1 MRSIVLA
8 GPGRIE
14 IRERPAPAPG
24 PGELLLAPVAVGL
37 CRTDL
42 ELADGSMVYLRQGLA
57 TFPLTPGHEW
67 VARVVGQGEGVL
79 GFAPGDLVVGEC
91 SIGCSHCRLCLAGSY
106 HQCPDRAETG
116 ILRQAGAMSG
126 LLAFPARAAHR
137 VPADVAVEDAVFAE
151 PAAVALRAV
160 RRADWRPGRSVLV
173 VGAGT
178 IGWLA
183 AAIALDLHGADV
195 AILDADPGRVGRA
208 EAMGARRARA
218 DERFDIVIEA
228 SGHPA
233 ALQLALASLA
243 PGGRLVVVGLFGQAQ
258 LPVDVDRALAFLLLG
273 ALFVLAY
280 PRHFVLCAVLLV
292 VGAGAIELLQ
302 LLSPSRHAHV
312 EDAVIKAF
320 GAVAGV
326 LVGRLA
332 ARFFGLAQDD
342 RAAQPAE

>member
-1 MRSIVLA
+1 MRSIVIA

-67 VARVVGQGEGVL
+67 VARVVGHGEGVL

-126 LLAFPARAAHR
+126 LLVFPARAAHR
-137 VPADVAVEDAVFAE
+137 VPADVAVEDAAFAE

-160 RRADWRPGRSVLV
+160 QRADWRPGRSVLV

-178 IGWLA
+178 IGWLV

-195 AILDADPGRVGRA
+195 AVLDADPGRVGRA
-208 EAMGARRARA
+208 EAMGARRAKA

-233 ALQLALASLA
+233 ALHLALASLA
-243 PGGRLVVVGLFGQAQ
+243 PGGRLVVVGLFGQAH
-258 LPVDVDRALAFLLLG
+258 LPVDVDRIVVSDHTLAGSLGSPGVWRALLALLGRGRLKPSALVTGRYPLAEAPAAYAALA
-273 ALFVLAY
+273 ANA
-280 PRHFVLCAVLLV
+280 A
-292 VGAGAIELLQ
+292 GAGKLLIFPQ
-302 LLSPSRHAHV
+302 
-312 EDAVIKAF
+312 D
-320 GAVAGV
+320 
-326 LVGRLA
+326 
-332 ARFFGLAQDD
+332 DD
-342 RAAQPAE
+342 RA

>member
-218 DERFDIVIEA
+218 DERFDIVVEA

-258 LPVDVDRALAFLLLG
+258 LPVDVDRIVVSDHTLTGSLGSPGVWPALLALLGRGRLKPSALVSGRYALAE
-273 ALFVLAY
+273 APAAY
-280 PRHFVLCAVLLV
+280 A
-292 VGAGAIELLQ
+292 A
-302 LLSPSRHAHV
+302 
-312 EDAVIKAF
+312 
-320 GAVAGV
+320 
-326 LVGRLA
+326 LA
-332 ARFFGLAQDD
+332 ANAAGTGKLLIFPQDDD
-342 RAAQPAE
+342 RA